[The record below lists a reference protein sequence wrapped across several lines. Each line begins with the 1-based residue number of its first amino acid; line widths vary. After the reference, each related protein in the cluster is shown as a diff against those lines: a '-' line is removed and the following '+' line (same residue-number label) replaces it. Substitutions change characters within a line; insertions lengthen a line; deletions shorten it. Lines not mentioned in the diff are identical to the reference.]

1 MEYEKYLVKKN
12 KTDLLSSLK
21 SLDENL
27 LKQKMKEFEVEN
39 IKKLQ
44 EYIIETFKS
53 CLEMSIDDPFTTI
66 YFEKLIKH
74 ENSEWMSAYEQ
85 DIESLFVFVYDNGKN
100 YSYYIPDELK
110 EIINRLFN
118 NITDEAKFNLENA
131 ANTPIIKDLNGLLE
145 TLTVDDLKSIGNLL
159 HINRLSKVR
168 KKELVKIIYKALT
181 NKDKL
186 KDLIERFVDKEFDLL
201 IDLMNNKGTIQNNNI
216 SIEAYHFLYMVGLV
230 FLFRRDNKF
239 YISMTD
245 DIYNVIKKINLN
257 EVKKIIAENN
267 KVYYMVRSMIELYGI
282 LPYSYLDYYYSLY
295 YGNGKQLETP
305 SNSLL
310 FCERMD
316 NIEIIYIG
324 HEMYFI
330 HRILNLRDTKPFLDD
345 IILREKKIKKKPI
358 KLNELLKYSDYNYY
372 EQTESKNK
380 LKKYL
385 REEHISE
392 DNIENIIKLIS
403 DMYRLGNVFVST
415 SIEMFQ
421 EYGVN
426 VTEKNIQ
433 EIINYLMEIYNNS
446 RIWVNNGWTP
456 IEMRKEYK

>member
-181 NKDKL
+181 NKDK
-186 KDLIERFVDKEFDLL
+186 
-201 IDLMNNKGTIQNNNI
+201 
-216 SIEAYHFLYMVGLV
+216 
-230 FLFRRDNKF
+230 
-239 YISMTD
+239 
-245 DIYNVIKKINLN
+245 
-257 EVKKIIAENN
+257 
-267 KVYYMVRSMIELYGI
+267 
-282 LPYSYLDYYYSLY
+282 
-295 YGNGKQLETP
+295 
-305 SNSLL
+305 
-310 FCERMD
+310 
-316 NIEIIYIG
+316 
-324 HEMYFI
+324 
-330 HRILNLRDTKPFLDD
+330 
-345 IILREKKIKKKPI
+345 
-358 KLNELLKYSDYNYY
+358 
-372 EQTESKNK
+372 
-380 LKKYL
+380 
-385 REEHISE
+385 
-392 DNIENIIKLIS
+392 
-403 DMYRLGNVFVST
+403 
-415 SIEMFQ
+415 
-421 EYGVN
+421 
-426 VTEKNIQ
+426 
-433 EIINYLMEIYNNS
+433 
-446 RIWVNNGWTP
+446 
-456 IEMRKEYK
+456 